1 MHQASTRLR
10 DRRAQIQRR
19 TARASVIQ
27 TERSFVAG
35 QPQFSF
41 SPPETSEFPETS
53 AFPLPPLEIA
63 NARAQFNPIF
73 GTQVSPAMGHG
84 RTSTVHM
91 RVQNGPVEVR
101 QRAVTQVPTSPLSPR
116 SPLNPG
122 SPLLAQEECSERIDR
137 LLQRVH
143 RAQQSRREGIVRM
156 EMTSPRTP
164 TRLDPPLVL
173 VQQSA
178 MSSSTV
184 STASIRSDVS
194 ARDTM
199 PEAFS
204 PRRRAA
210 TMDPSSEKTPTARE
224 RFSFGRTSDCKPSDD
239 MRAKIE
245 RVRARRAARLKDELH
260 ESPVQSPTDS
270 AFGQLPRMRSEI
282 SGTTYYASD
291 DDECDFF
298 EMHDNLMLFR
308 EMEVPVKDVDWDKRV
323 YYHHVARTNDAFRK
337 AVEDVEI
344 TNCREEYVAE
354 LLGRREAAGILR
366 SDAGNFR
373 ADQSNFRADQS
384 NFRADQSNFR
394 ADQSNV
400 HANEAP
406 HVSRSEG
413 MMAGEFAQPNQAE
426 TDAVLEWMDDESDV
440 SSEGHSFDW
449 TQHGFGYMEFRRRSR
464 SSLASSSVLSPSSEH
479 TPRRGLSDLMANDQ
493 SRPIES
499 PSARPMD
506 ATRSGLEWSVSS
518 STARAATANFSEAVA
533 AVGVRQALPGLAEV
547 DESDSDDDWHMLD
560 SGDLSRPV
568 TAAEEEAMAQE
579 QLRELRCQNQELRV
593 QVQHMF
599 KAVASL
605 TQVVIGAQ

>member
-1 MHQASTRLR
+1 MFTHA
-10 DRRAQIQRR
+10 
-19 TARASVIQ
+19 
-27 TERSFVAG
+27 E
-35 QPQFSF
+35 
-41 SPPETSEFPETS
+41 
-53 AFPLPPLEIA
+53 
-63 NARAQFNPIF
+63 
-73 GTQVSPAMGHG
+73 PAMGHG

-91 RVQNGPVEVR
+91 RVQNGPIEVR

-164 TRLDPPLVL
+164 TRLDPPVPLVL
-173 VQQSA
+173 VQESA
-178 MSSSTV
+178 TSSSTV
-184 STASIRSDVS
+184 STASIRSDFS
-194 ARDTM
+194 ARDTR

-210 TMDPSSEKTPTARE
+210 TMDPAGEKTPTARE
-224 RFSFGRTSDCKPSDD
+224 RFSFGRADNDRKPSDD

-245 RVRARRAARLKDELH
+245 RVRARRAARLKDEMH
-260 ESPVQSPTDS
+260 ESPVHSPVGES
-270 AFGQLPRMRSEI
+270 FEQAQLPRMRSEI

-344 TNCREEYVAE
+344 ADCRESYVAE
-354 LLGRREAAGILR
+354 LLGRREAADILR
-366 SDAGNFR
+366 SDAGNLRADQSSLR

-384 NFRADQSNFR
+384 NLRTDQSNEHV
-394 ADQSNV
+394 D
-400 HANEAP
+400 EAP
-406 HVSRSEG
+406 HISRSEG

-426 TDAVLEWMDDESDV
+426 ADAVLEWMDDESDV

-464 SSLASSSVLSPSSEH
+464 SSLASSSVLSPGEH

-493 SRPIES
+493 SRPISES
-499 PSARPMD
+499 PSIRPMD

-533 AVGVRQALPGLAEV
+533 AVGNVRQVLPGLAEV

-560 SGDLSRPV
+560 SGDLARPM

-579 QLRELRCQNQELRV
+579 QLHELRSQNQELRV

>member
-1 MHQASTRLR
+1 MHQASATRLR

-19 TARASVIQ
+19 TAARASVIR
-27 TERSFVAG
+27 TESSFVDG

-41 SPPETSEFPETS
+41 SPPNASAFPETS
-53 AFPLPPLEIA
+53 AFPLPPLEIG
-63 NARAQFNPIF
+63 RAQFNPMF
-73 GTQVSPAMGHG
+73 TQVSPPSMGHG
-84 RTSTVHM
+84 RTLTTNM
-91 RVQNGPVEVR
+91 RVQTGPIEVR
-101 QRAVTQVPTSPLSPR
+101 QRAVTQVPTSPMMSPVLM
-116 SPLNPG
+116 SPG

-164 TRLDPPLVL
+164 TRLDPPRVPPVL
-173 VQQSA
+173 VQESA
-178 MSSSTV
+178 TSSSTV

-194 ARDTM
+194 ARDMRPT
-199 PEAFS
+199 EAFS

-210 TMDPSSEKTPTARE
+210 TMDPAGDKTPNARE
-224 RFSFGRTSDCKPSDD
+224 RFSFGRADNDRKPSDD

-245 RVRARRAARLKDELH
+245 RVRARRAARLKDEMH
-260 ESPVQSPTDS
+260 ESPVQSPVDA

-291 DDECDFF
+291 DDGDCDFF

-323 YYHHVARTNDAFRK
+323 YYHHVARTNERFRK

-344 TNCREEYVAE
+344 ADCRESYVAE

-366 SDAGNFR
+366 TDAGNPR
-373 ADQSNFRADQS
+373 TNESNLRSDQSNLHTD
-384 NFRADQSNFR
+384 
-394 ADQSNV
+394 
-400 HANEAP
+400 EAP
-406 HVSRSEG
+406 HISRSEG
-413 MMAGEFAQPNQAE
+413 AAMAGEFAQPNQAE
-426 TDAVLEWMDDESDV
+426 ADAVLEWMDDESDV

-464 SSLASSSVLSPSSEH
+464 SSLASSSILSPPSEHH
-479 TPRRGLSDLMANDQ
+479 TPRRGLADLMANDQ
-493 SRPIES
+493 SRPITES
-499 PSARPMD
+499 PSARPSMD

-518 STARAATANFSEAVA
+518 STARAATANFSEAVGA
-533 AVGVRQALPGLAEV
+533 AVGGGQQALPGLAEV
-547 DESDSDDDWHMLD
+547 DESDSDDDWQMLD
-560 SGDLSRPV
+560 SGDLDRPM

-579 QLRELRCQNQELRV
+579 QLHELRCQNQELRM

>member
-1 MHQASTRLR
+1 MHQASATRLR

-19 TARASVIQ
+19 TAARASVIQ

-41 SPPETSEFPETS
+41 SPPETS

-63 NARAQFNPIF
+63 NARAQFNPMF
-73 GTQVSPAMGHG
+73 THAEPAMGHG

-91 RVQNGPVEVR
+91 RVQNGPIEVR

-164 TRLDPPLVL
+164 TRLDPPVPLVL
-173 VQQSA
+173 VQESA
-178 MSSSTV
+178 TSSSTV
-184 STASIRSDVS
+184 STASIRSDFS
-194 ARDTM
+194 ARDTR

-210 TMDPSSEKTPTARE
+210 TMDPAGEKTPTARE
-224 RFSFGRTSDCKPSDD
+224 RFSFGRADNDRKPSDD

-245 RVRARRAARLKDELH
+245 RVRARRAARLKDEMH
-260 ESPVQSPTDS
+260 ESPVHSPVGES
-270 AFGQLPRMRSEI
+270 FEQAQLPRMRSEI

-344 TNCREEYVAE
+344 
-354 LLGRREAAGILR
+354 
-366 SDAGNFR
+366 
-373 ADQSNFRADQS
+373 ADC
-384 NFRADQSNFR
+384 
-394 ADQSNV
+394 
-400 HANEAP
+400 HEAP
-406 HVSRSEG
+406 HISRSEG

-426 TDAVLEWMDDESDV
+426 ADAVLEWMDDESDV

-464 SSLASSSVLSPSSEH
+464 SSLASSSVLSPGEH

-493 SRPIES
+493 SRPISES
-499 PSARPMD
+499 PSIRPMD

-533 AVGVRQALPGLAEV
+533 AVGNVRQVLPGLAEV

-560 SGDLSRPV
+560 SGDLARPM

-579 QLRELRCQNQELRV
+579 QLHELRSQNQELRV

>member
-1 MHQASTRLR
+1 MHQASATRLR
-10 DRRAQIQRR
+10 DRRAQIQWR
-19 TARASVIQ
+19 TAARASVIQ

-41 SPPETSEFPETS
+41 SPPETS

-63 NARAQFNPIF
+63 NARAQFNPMF
-73 GTQVSPAMGHG
+73 THAEPAMGHG

-91 RVQNGPVEVR
+91 RVQNGPIEVR

-164 TRLDPPLVL
+164 TRLDPPVPLVL
-173 VQQSA
+173 VQESA
-178 MSSSTV
+178 TSSSTV
-184 STASIRSDVS
+184 STASIRSDFS
-194 ARDTM
+194 ARDTR

-210 TMDPSSEKTPTARE
+210 TMDPAGEKTPTARE
-224 RFSFGRTSDCKPSDD
+224 RFSFGRADNDRKPSDD

-245 RVRARRAARLKDELH
+245 RVRARRAARLKDEMH
-260 ESPVQSPTDS
+260 ESPVHSPVGES
-270 AFGQLPRMRSEI
+270 FEQAQLPRMRSEI

-344 TNCREEYVAE
+344 ADCRESYVAE
-354 LLGRREAAGILR
+354 LL
-366 SDAGNFR
+366 D
-373 ADQSNFRADQS
+373 
-384 NFRADQSNFR
+384 
-394 ADQSNV
+394 
-400 HANEAP
+400 EAP
-406 HVSRSEG
+406 HISRSEG

-426 TDAVLEWMDDESDV
+426 ADAVLEWMDDESDV

-464 SSLASSSVLSPSSEH
+464 SSLASSSVLSPGEH

-493 SRPIES
+493 SRPISES

-533 AVGVRQALPGLAEV
+533 AVGNVRQVLPGLAEV

-560 SGDLSRPV
+560 SGDLARPM

-579 QLRELRCQNQELRV
+579 QLHELRSQNQELRV

>member
-1 MHQASTRLR
+1 MHQASATRLR

-19 TARASVIQ
+19 TAARASVIQ

-41 SPPETSEFPETS
+41 SPPETS

-63 NARAQFNPIF
+63 NARAQFNPMF
-73 GTQVSPAMGHG
+73 THAEPAMGHG

-91 RVQNGPVEVR
+91 RVQNGPIEVR

-164 TRLDPPLVL
+164 TRLDPPVPLVL
-173 VQQSA
+173 VQESA
-178 MSSSTV
+178 TSSSTV
-184 STASIRSDVS
+184 STASIRSDFS
-194 ARDTM
+194 ARDTR

-210 TMDPSSEKTPTARE
+210 TMDPAGEKTPTARE
-224 RFSFGRTSDCKPSDD
+224 RFSFGRADNDRKPSDD

-245 RVRARRAARLKDELH
+245 RVRARRAARLKDEMH
-260 ESPVQSPTDS
+260 ESPVHSPVGES
-270 AFGQLPRMRSEI
+270 FEQAQLPRMRSEI

-344 TNCREEYVAE
+344 ADCRE
-354 LLGRREAAGILR
+354 
-366 SDAGNFR
+366 S
-373 ADQSNFRADQS
+373 
-384 NFRADQSNFR
+384 
-394 ADQSNV
+394 
-400 HANEAP
+400 
-406 HVSRSEG
+406 SEG

-426 TDAVLEWMDDESDV
+426 ADAVLEWMDDESDV

-464 SSLASSSVLSPSSEH
+464 SSLASSSVLSPGEH

-493 SRPIES
+493 SRPISES
-499 PSARPMD
+499 PSIRPMD

-533 AVGVRQALPGLAEV
+533 AVGNVRQVLPGLAEV

-560 SGDLSRPV
+560 SGDLARPM

-579 QLRELRCQNQELRV
+579 QLHELRSQNQELRV

>member
-1 MHQASTRLR
+1 MHQASATRLR

-19 TARASVIQ
+19 TAARASVIQ

-41 SPPETSEFPETS
+41 SPPETS

-63 NARAQFNPIF
+63 NARAQFNPMF
-73 GTQVSPAMGHG
+73 THAEPAIGHG

-91 RVQNGPVEVR
+91 RVQNGPIEVR

-164 TRLDPPLVL
+164 TRLDPPVPLVL
-173 VQQSA
+173 VQESA
-178 MSSSTV
+178 TSSSTV
-184 STASIRSDVS
+184 STASIRSDFS
-194 ARDTM
+194 ARDTR

-210 TMDPSSEKTPTARE
+210 TMDPAGEKTPTARE
-224 RFSFGRTSDCKPSDD
+224 RFSFGRADNDRKPSDD

-245 RVRARRAARLKDELH
+245 RVRARRAARLKDEMH
-260 ESPVQSPTDS
+260 ESPVHSPVGES
-270 AFGQLPRMRSEI
+270 FEQAQLPRMRSEI

-344 TNCREEYVAE
+344 ADCRESYVAE
-354 LLGRREAAGILR
+354 LL
-366 SDAGNFR
+366 D
-373 ADQSNFRADQS
+373 
-384 NFRADQSNFR
+384 
-394 ADQSNV
+394 
-400 HANEAP
+400 EAP
-406 HVSRSEG
+406 HISRSEG

-426 TDAVLEWMDDESDV
+426 ADAVLEWMDDESDV

-464 SSLASSSVLSPSSEH
+464 SSLASSSVLSPGEH

-493 SRPIES
+493 SRPISES
-499 PSARPMD
+499 PSIRPMD

-533 AVGVRQALPGLAEV
+533 AVGNVRQMLPGLAEV

-560 SGDLSRPV
+560 SGDLARPM

-579 QLRELRCQNQELRV
+579 QLHELRSQNQELRV